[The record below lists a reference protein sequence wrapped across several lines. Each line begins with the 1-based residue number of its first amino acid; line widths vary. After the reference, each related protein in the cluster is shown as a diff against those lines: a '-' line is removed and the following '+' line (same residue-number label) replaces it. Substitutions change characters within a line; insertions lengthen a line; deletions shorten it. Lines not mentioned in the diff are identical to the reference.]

1 MATSLRSISTNSP
14 KSIADNAHKV
24 IQGMLAKLP
33 ADMLYWFCSKVLNLS
48 PDVSRNT
55 INFLKSQPA
64 TDGWRSASGLSERGM
79 ETSTD
84 LTGSM
89 TEQKELEQRLERLE
103 ATIKLLETSDNEPRL
118 LEYRDESA
126 RSLQQSVVSS
136 AGAHSQSS
144 GDITKALSIIYERPR
159 DDETDQPT
167 ALTSD
172 RYSVTPNSTSIA
184 QELGLRRSHPFL
196 PS

>member
-1 MATSLRSISTNSP
+1 MRPGRMWNGDEPVRRS
-14 KSIADNAHKV
+14 D
-24 IQGMLAKLP
+24 
-33 ADMLYWFCSKVLNLS
+33 
-48 PDVSRNT
+48 
-55 INFLKSQPA
+55 
-64 TDGWRSASGLSERGM
+64 
-79 ETSTD
+79 
-84 LTGSM
+84 
-89 TEQKELEQRLERLE
+89 QKELEQRLERLE

-196 PS
+196 PT